1 MNKNK
6 MLMAATALALL
17 CSGAAAAQSW
27 TLYVPPEGDF
37 RVLLPGMP
45 ARVDHRSGSVEYRVD
60 APQQRYSVF
69 RHDPRRLAGKTAK
82 ADITERLNDGDQYA
96 RNTGDDDGDLAA
108 NEFTFRVGTMLTMHR
123 VITDSGRYY
132 ELVVQA
138 PSEDGLSRPL
148 ARDFFNSFQTGAGV
162 GSIFPALTGL
172 PGPDTCQARS
182 NAFSRRFCE
191 YLTCLA
197 PSNQG
202 HAVCTGLPKLFRN

>member
-1 MNKNK
+1 
-6 MLMAATALALL
+6 MLMAVAGLALL
-17 CSGAAAAQSW
+17 CSGTATAQSW

-37 RVLLPGMP
+37 RVLLPGTP
-45 ARVDHRSGSVEYRVD
+45 TRVDHRSGSVEYRVD

-82 ADITERLNDGDQYA
+82 ADITERLGDSDEYA
-96 RNTGDDDGDLAA
+96 RNTGDDDGDLAT
-108 NEFTFRVGTMLTMHR
+108 NEFTFRIASMMTMHR
-123 VITDSGRYY
+123 VITDAGRYY

-148 ARDFFNSFQTGAGV
+148 ARDFFNSFQLGAGV
-162 GSIFPALTGL
+162 GSRFPALTGL

-197 PSNQG
+197 PSSEN
-202 HAVCTGLPKLFRN
+202 HPVCKALPRLFRN

>member
-1 MNKNK
+1 MKK
-6 MLMAATALALL
+6 MMMIAALL
-17 CSGAAAAQSW
+17 MSCTGAAAQSW

-37 RVLLPGMP
+37 RVLLPGTP
-45 ARVDHRSGSVEYRVD
+45 TRVDHRSGSVEYRVD

-82 ADITERLNDGDQYA
+82 ADITERLGDSDEYA

-108 NEFTFRVGTMLTMHR
+108 NEFTFRIATMMTMHR

-138 PSEDGLSRPL
+138 PVEDGLSRPL
-148 ARDFFNSFQTGAGV
+148 ARDFFKSFQLGAG
-162 GSIFPALTGL
+162 SRFPALAGL

-197 PSNQG
+197 PSSEN
-202 HAVCTGLPKLFRN
+202 HPVCKALPRLFRN